1 MARRIVIGTRGS
13 QLALWQANRV
23 AALLREAHPGV
34 QVDLQT
40 VKTEGDQK
48 ADVPFWKFQGRGV
61 FVRELETA
69 LLENRVDLAV
79 HSAKDVPTDLAE
91 GLELVGA
98 LPRHDPSDALVGKTL
113 AQLPPGA
120 RIGTSSPR
128 RRASLA
134 RRRPDLA
141 FVDLRG
147 NLDTRL
153 RKLDDGRLDAAVLA
167 CAGLERLGLGDRIA
181 ERLAPEICLPAPGQG
196 IVAIEARSADDEV
209 RRLVGAIS
217 APASLTCLAAE
228 RAVLEGLG
236 GGCQVPIGALATL
249 ANGRL
254 RLLAGVT
261 SPDGKQHVGGETEGE
276 SARAAELGAELARRL
291 IAEGAKAL
299 LEGGT

>member
-1 MARRIVIGTRGS
+1 MTRRIVIGTRGS
-13 QLALWQANRV
+13 QLAMWQANRV
-23 AALLREAHPGV
+23 AALLREAHPGIE
-34 QVDLQT
+34 LELRT

-48 ADVPFWKFQGRGV
+48 ANVPFWKFQGRGV

-69 LLENRVDLAV
+69 LLEGHADIAV
-79 HSAKDVPTDLAE
+79 HSAKDVPTDLAA

-98 LPRHDPSDALVGKTL
+98 LPRHDPSDALVGRTL
-113 AQLPPGA
+113 AALPRGA

-134 RRRPDLA
+134 RRRPDLV
-141 FVDLRG
+141 FLDLRG

-153 RKLDDGRLDAAVLA
+153 RKLDEGQFDAAVLA
-167 CAGLERLGLGDRIA
+167 CAGLERLGLGERIA

-196 IVAIEARSADDEV
+196 IVVIEARSADDEV
-209 RRLVGAIS
+209 CRLVGAIS

-249 ANGRL
+249 MDEKLRL
-254 RLLAGVT
+254 RASVT
-261 SPDGKQHVGGETEGE
+261 SPDGKQHVDGETEGE
-276 SARAAELGAELARRL
+276 MTRAVELGTALAQRL
-291 IAEGAKAL
+291 IADGAKAL
-299 LEGGT
+299 LERGT

>member
-1 MARRIVIGTRGS
+1 MTRRIVIGTRGS
-13 QLALWQANRV
+13 QLAMWQANRV
-23 AALLREAHPGV
+23 AALLREAHPGIE
-34 QVDLQT
+34 LELRT

-48 ADVPFWKFQGRGV
+48 ANVPFWKFQGRGV

-69 LLENRVDLAV
+69 LLEGRADIAV
-79 HSAKDVPTDLAE
+79 HSAKDVPTDLAA

-98 LPRHDPSDALVGKTL
+98 LPRHDPSDALVGRTL
-113 AQLPPGA
+113 AALPRGA

-134 RRRPDLA
+134 RRRPDLV
-141 FVDLRG
+141 FLDLRG

-153 RKLDDGRLDAAVLA
+153 RKLDEGRFDAAVLA
-167 CAGLERLGLGDRIA
+167 CAGLERLGLGERIA

-196 IVAIEARSADDEV
+196 IVVIEARSADDEV
-209 RRLVGAIS
+209 GRLVGAIS

-249 ANGRL
+249 ADGRL
-254 RLLAGVT
+254 RLRASVT
-261 SPDGKQHVGGETEGE
+261 SPDGKQHVDGETEGE
-276 SARAAELGAELARRL
+276 MTRAVELGTALAQRL
-291 IAEGAKAL
+291 IADGAKVL
-299 LEGGT
+299 LERGT